1 MQEDIIREQI
11 GQRLLEARN
20 ALGLSQEKAAALLDV
35 HRNVLHEWEA
45 GKKLATIKDLRKA
58 AEMYGRDITFFTS
71 KKEEDAF
78 TVLLRTVRQD
88 KAVYERAINF
98 EKFCSNFK
106 RLCQVLEY
114 QNNVPIVPDY
124 TIDQSRPLT
133 EWMAHYAEQAR
144 DLLGL
149 GRGPITNLRE
159 VLETKLH
166 LKIYFE
172 TLPDAVSG
180 IFTYSQ
186 SIGGSIMINT
196 QNRTPGHQ
204 HFSLAHEF
212 AHFLFHRSLCA
223 LVSSKNNSS
232 AKEETEADLFAEHFL
247 MPTQAIRDSFY
258 DRAKGDI
265 SEEDVLYLAD
275 LYRVSFKAM
284 TYRLKTLKLI
294 NQTTADMLFE
304 DTKVSMLRGI
314 SGFQEPPIN
323 NEKFPKVY
331 VHLLVKAYR
340 QKRITASALSDYLDV
355 DLWSA
360 RQEAKKFESL
370 VEHASG

>member
-1 MQEDIIREQI
+1 MEEAKIREQI
-11 GQRLLEARN
+11 GQRLVEARN
-20 ALGLSQEKAAALLDV
+20 ALGLSQEKAASLLDV

-45 GKKLATIKDLRKA
+45 GKKLATVKDLRKA
-58 AEMYGRDITFFTS
+58 AEIYDRDITFFTS

-78 TVLLRTVRQD
+78 TVLLRTVSHD
-88 KAVYERAINF
+88 KAVYERAVNF
-98 EKFCSNFK
+98 EKFCSNYK

-114 QNNVPIVPDY
+114 KNNVPVIPDY
-124 TIDQSRPLT
+124 AIDQSRPLI
-133 EWMAHYAEQAR
+133 EWMAHYAEEAR

-149 GRGPITNLRE
+149 GKGPITNLRE
-159 VLETKLH
+159 TLETKLH

-172 TLPDAVSG
+172 KLPERISG

-196 QNRTPGHQ
+196 ENRTAGHQ

-212 AHFLFHRSLCA
+212 AHFLFHRSLRA
-223 LVSSKNNSS
+223 LISNNSKT
-232 AKEETEADLFAEHFL
+232 KEEIEADLFAEHFL
-247 MPTQAIRDSFY
+247 MPAQAVRDSFY
-258 DRAKGDI
+258 DRIKGDV

-294 NQTTADMLFE
+294 NRSTTDDLFE
-304 DTKVSMLRGI
+304 NTKINLLRQI
-314 SGFQEPPIN
+314 TGFQEPSVS

-331 VHLLVKAYR
+331 VHLLVKAFR
-340 QKRITASALSDYLDV
+340 QKRITASALSDYLDI

-370 VEHASG
+370 VEHASA